1 MAGPAKMLVSSI
13 GTVHTAS
20 DMAMNAAKRR
30 GKFPVTSNT
39 PGIPLMINDKH
50 LALGAMVFLG
60 IHASASW
67 ADPGFMAR
75 ARVISAT
82 PVYQTVSTPRQEC
95 WNESAAQPPRGGNT
109 AGAVIGAI
117 TGGLL
122 GATVGK
128 GNGKVAAGAVGAA
141 TGAVVGD
148 RWNNGGGPQ
157 EVQRCRTVEDTQ
169 QQMIGYDVAYQYQG
183 RQFATRLPYAPGPWL
198 LLRVNL
204 QVAPPQ
210 PGMGP
215 GPREEDDRGDDGE

>member
-1 MAGPAKMLVSSI
+1 MLVLNI
-13 GTVHTAS
+13 GTDQTVSAS
-20 DMAMNAAKRR
+20 ATSVARQR
-30 GKFPVTSNT
+30 GKFPVTVK
-39 PGIPLMINDKH
+39 ILEVIMINDKF
-50 LALGAMVFLG
+50 LALGTLILLG
-60 IHASASW
+60 LHASASW
-67 ADPGFMAR
+67 AGPDFMAR

-95 WNESAAQPPRGGNT
+95 WNETAAQPPGGGNT

-157 EVQRCRTVEDTQ
+157 EVQRCRTVEDAQ
-169 QQMIGYDVAYQYQG
+169 QQMIGYDVTYQYQG
-183 RQFATRLPYAPGPWL
+183 RQFAARLPYAPGPWL

-204 QVAPPQ
+204 EVAPRQ

-215 GPREEDDRGDDGE
+215 GPREEGGHGDDGE

>member
-1 MAGPAKMLVSSI
+1 
-13 GTVHTAS
+13 
-20 DMAMNAAKRR
+20 
-30 GKFPVTSNT
+30 
-39 PGIPLMINDKH
+39 MINNKH
-50 LALGAMVFLG
+50 FALGAIVLLG
-60 IHASASW
+60 IHASVSW
-67 ADPGFMAR
+67 AGPGFIAR

-82 PVYQTVSTPRQEC
+82 PVYQTVSAPRQEC
-95 WNESAAQPPRGGNT
+95 WNETTAQAPSGGNT

-157 EVQRCRTVEDTQ
+157 EVQRCRTVEGTQ
-169 QQMIGYDVAYQYQG
+169 QQMIGYDVTYQYQG
-183 RQFATRLPYAPGPWL
+183 RQFATRLPYAPGPWV

-204 QVAPPQ
+204 EVAPHQ

-215 GPREEDDRGDDGE
+215 GAREEDDHGDDGE